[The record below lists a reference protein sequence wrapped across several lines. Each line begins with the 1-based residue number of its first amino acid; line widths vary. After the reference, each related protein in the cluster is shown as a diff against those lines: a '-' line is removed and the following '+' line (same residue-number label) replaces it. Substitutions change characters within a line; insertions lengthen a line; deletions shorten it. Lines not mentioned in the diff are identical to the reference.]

1 MPKYA
6 LIFID
11 PQEDASVH
19 TRGHHGEKRA
29 EQERIYAE
37 IFKWFGANGPK
48 IASGGAELQ
57 PPTTAMTVR
66 RTGATV
72 SVTDGPFIEA
82 KESIGGLTIFE
93 LADLDAA
100 IALAK
105 TWPGHAV
112 EVRPIVEH

>member
-11 PQEDASVH
+11 PGEDASVH
-19 TRGHHGEKRA
+19 TSGHDSEKHA
-29 EQERIYAE
+29 DQERTYAE
-37 IFKWFGANGPK
+37 IFKWFDTNGSK
-48 IASGGAELQ
+48 IASGGAELH
-57 PPTTAMTVR
+57 PPATAMTVR

-72 SVTDGPFIEA
+72 RVTDGPFIEA

>member
-11 PQEDASVH
+11 PPEDASVH
-19 TRGHHGEKRA
+19 TRRHASEKTA

-37 IFKWFGANGPK
+37 IFKWFETNGPK

-57 PPTTAMTVR
+57 PPATAMSVRRQGTTVR
-66 RTGATV
+66 
-72 SVTDGPFIEA
+72 VTDGPFVEA
-82 KESIGGLTIFE
+82 KESIGGLTIFD
-93 LADLDAA
+93 LPDLDAA

-112 EVRPIVEH
+112 EIRPIVEH

>member
-1 MPKYA
+1 MAKYA

-11 PQEDASVH
+11 PEQDATVH
-19 TRGHHGEKRA
+19 TRHHEGEKSSDA
-29 EQERIYAE
+29 ERIYAD
-37 IFKWFGANGPK
+37 IFHWFDTNREK
-48 IASGGAELQ
+48 IVSGGAELQ
-57 PPTTAMTVR
+57 PPDTAMTVR
-66 RTGATV
+66 RKGDAV
-72 SVTDGPFIEA
+72 HMSDGPFIES

-93 LADLDAA
+93 LPDLDAA